1 MNPWRNSEAAPP
13 APVDDEILLAQ
24 LAPGRMVFERWVTT
38 KENTRWGWVKLVSYE
53 DHVGEETSS
62 HTSYF
67 GLGYQ
72 GFDLQPDG

>member
-24 LAPGRMVFERWVTT
+24 LAPGRNGFRTIGDHQRKHEM
-38 KENTRWGWVKLVSYE
+38 GMGQVSYE
-53 DHVGEETSS
+53 DHVGEETFSY
-62 HTSYF
+62 TSYF
-67 GLGYQ
+67 RLGYQ